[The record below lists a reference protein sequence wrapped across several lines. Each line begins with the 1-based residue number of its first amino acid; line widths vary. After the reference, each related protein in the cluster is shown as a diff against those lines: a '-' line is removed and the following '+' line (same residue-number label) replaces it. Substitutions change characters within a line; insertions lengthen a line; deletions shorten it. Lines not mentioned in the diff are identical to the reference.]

1 MAIDRNKAVELLSQ
15 IKVKGDSQGLI
26 SAFGVLIQFLPTNF
40 WNTFSERML
49 SNAGDDWAAI
59 ETQLELAGADC
70 GYHTGWGII
79 NSHEFKSVVGPM
91 VQNVPEDILH
101 GAFAVLTAWGW
112 ADAEIVSLV
121 PGDRMVIKAHGYY
134 EAEIRD
140 TFIPERPVAFM
151 LRGICRA
158 FMDLGYGKPYPDGF
172 GTFTCVQTKAIELGD
187 PYGEF
192 VVTRAGTGS

>member
-1 MAIDRNKAVELLSQ
+1 MAIDRAKAVELLSQ
-15 IKVKGDSQGLI
+15 IKVKGDQEGMI
-26 SAFGVLIQFLPTNF
+26 HAFGVLIQFLPTNF
-40 WNTFSERML
+40 WNSFSEKML
-49 SNAGDDWAAI
+49 KHAGDKLNII

-79 NSHEFKSVVGPM
+79 NSQEFKSVVGPM
-91 VQNVPEDILH
+91 IQKAPEDILH

-112 ADAEIVSLV
+112 ADSEIISLT
-121 PGDRMVIKAHGYY
+121 PGERMVIRANGYY

-140 TFIPERPVAFM
+140 TFVPERPVAFM
-151 LRGICRA
+151 LKGICRA

-172 GTFTCVQTKAIELGD
+172 GTFRCEQTKAIELGD

-192 VVTRAGTGS
+192 VVTRA